1 MDKLTNEEFF
11 KKHAAPGRVG
21 LVGGSAL
28 IDKAIR
34 KLQNPLVKDGGE
46 SLWSHAFLFSEKR
59 IDECQWV
66 IESDLDFRHKQTR
79 LGVQENRINKYY
91 DEKLFPNVA
100 VLDFDLSDKKTKLV
114 LTGALSLLSELT
126 KYSVREL
133 AGTLLAIYNP
143 TLRSKKNLLSLNNT
157 FYCSAMVQ
165 HCYSKAGIIF
175 SEDIDIKNMTPEDIA
190 STGIP
195 HKRHVLT
202 RH

>member
-1 MDKLTNEEFF
+1 MTNEEFF
-11 KKHAAPGRVG
+11 KKHAVPGRVG

-28 IDKAIR
+28 VDKAIR
-34 KLQNPLVKDGGE
+34 KLQNPIVKDGKE
-46 SLWSHAFLFSEKR
+46 SLWSHAFIFSEKR
-59 IDECQWV
+59 IDGYQWI

-100 VLDFDLSDKKTKLV
+100 VLDFELSEGKTKII
-114 LTGALSLLSELT
+114 LTEALGLLSELT

-133 AGTLLAIYNP
+133 AGTLLALYNP
-143 TLRSKKNLLSLNNT
+143 SLRNKKNVLSLNNT

-175 SEDIDIKNMTPEDIA
+175 GEGIDIKNMTPEDIA
-190 STGIP
+190 SSSFP
-195 HKRHVLT
+195 HKSYIISGKR
-202 RH
+202 